1 MKMGVEG
8 TKEGGGEDCLWKA
21 SSLSYLGG
29 RLETPRTRDNT
40 GSQLCLVWSRHSK
53 TFLDL
58 IWN

>member
-1 MKMGVEG
+1 MGVEG
-8 TKEGGGEDCLWKA
+8 TKEDGGEDCLWKA

-29 RLETPRTRDNT
+29 RLETSRTRDNI
-40 GSQLCLVWSRHSK
+40 GSPLCLVCSRHSE